1 MLKQILS
8 ISGKPGLYKL
18 VSYGKNI
25 IIVEGLGDKKRFP
38 AYSYNK
44 IISLGD
50 IAIYTTEEEVP
61 LANVFETIYKMHD
74 GKTIDKA
81 IAKNSSSL
89 HEFFNKVLPDYDR
102 DRVYDT
108 DIKKVI
114 SWYNLLVEAGFDKFV
129 DDKEENKEETNEDGK
144 DADAANE

>member
-25 IIVEGLGDKKRFP
+25 IIVESLSDKKRIP

-61 LANVFETIYKMHD
+61 LANVFETIYEISG
-74 GKTIDKA
+74 GKPVDKA
-81 IAKNSSSL
+81 VAKNSSSL
-89 HEFFNKVLPDYDR
+89 HEFFDKVLPNYDR

-114 SWYNLLVEAGFDKFV
+114 SWYNLLVEAGFEKFV
-129 DDKEENKEETNEDGK
+129 EEKEDNTEETSNEGK
-144 DADAANE
+144 NDEPANA

>member
-25 IIVEGLGDKKRFP
+25 IIVEGLSDKKRIP

-50 IAIYTTEEEVP
+50 IAIYTTDEEVP
-61 LANVFETIYKMHD
+61 LANVFETIHEMSE
-74 GKTIDKA
+74 GKPVDKA
-81 IAKNSSSL
+81 VAKSSSSL
-89 HEFFNKVLPDYDR
+89 HEFFDKVLPNYDR

-108 DIKKVI
+108 DIKKII
-114 SWYNLLVEAGFDKFV
+114 SWYNLLVEAGFEKFV
-129 DDKEENKEETNEDGK
+129 EEEDDSKAGDSAEDKNEEAPN
-144 DADAANE
+144 A